1 MTNDELN
8 IGRECLIIGH
18 SFLPLLFFQRPD
30 VSGRGTC
37 RVVILDLQIPLQV
50 SHTLEG
56 QGPRRPIDVVHG
68 HYFLPR
74 IDHRDLLPAIAA
86 VVAQGQK
93 LGRGGNAIL
102 GRPFKRRLPGRLSI
116 GQADEQGTAS
126 TTTDEH
132 AANPSAHDCLLTNM
146 PAEKQAA
153 IPF

>member
-8 IGRECLIIGH
+8 IGHECLIIGD

-68 HYFLPR
+68 HHFLPR
-74 IDHRDLLPAIAA
+74 IDDRDLLPSIAA
-86 VVAQGQK
+86 
-93 LGRGGNAIL
+93 I
-102 GRPFKRRLPGRLSI
+102 
-116 GQADEQGTAS
+116 
-126 TTTDEH
+126 
-132 AANPSAHDCLLTNM
+132 M
-146 PAEKQAA
+146 AEGH
-153 IPF
+153 